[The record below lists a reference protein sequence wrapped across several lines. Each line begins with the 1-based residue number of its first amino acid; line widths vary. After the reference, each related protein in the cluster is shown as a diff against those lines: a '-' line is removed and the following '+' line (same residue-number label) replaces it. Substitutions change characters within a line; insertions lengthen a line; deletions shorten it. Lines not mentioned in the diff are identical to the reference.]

1 MNCDSGNGRC
11 ITQSGDNDDDSSV
24 RHVKDDDGNPDNLV
38 GVAGDRR

>member
-1 MNCDSGNGRC
+1 MTVGMAVVSHPQV
-11 ITQSGDNDDDSSV
+11 TSDDDSSV